1 MAIKHYELEDPNV
14 WNVASHNWM
23 VSNIYIDGNRWRC
36 IPYLLQPI
44 TRKAPSKGFPPQYL
58 PQLQNTFWSCML
70 GELTGSGWLLGCLVM
85 WVVTTD
91 RPQVQYHPHVNLLTS
106 QALGDTEVQ
115 CKIPQPG
122 DLVCGINANQ
132 SIGGTFSCM
141 PFVSHT
147 HKRTHNQAN

>member
-70 GELTGSGWLLGCLVM
+70 GELTGSGWLPGNVSSYHRP
-85 WVVTTD
+85 TT
-91 RPQVQYHPHVNLLTS
+91 S
-106 QALGDTEVQ
+106 S
-115 CKIPQPG
+115 IPPTCEFANKPG
-122 DLVCGINANQ
+122 TRRHRGSMQNIPAAGTLFVASMPINQLEGHFLVCL
-132 SIGGTFSCM
+132 SSLT
-141 PFVSHT
+141 HT
-147 HKRTHNQAN
+147 QAHNQAN